1 MNATKVIDEKY
12 EIRDEIKRGGFGIIY
27 QGVDLLFG
35 KPVAIK
41 AVEPTLLHEAKYI
54 DMFQAEA
61 LSVARLNH
69 HNIVHIYD
77 IKRDE
82 DGQFYIVMEYIDGFD
97 MAQLIRECRKTGTP
111 IPLHLG
117 VYIVAEACAGLDYA
131 HNRRDSETN
140 TPLNVVHQDVSPSN
154 IMIARSG
161 EIKVIDFGMAQF
173 YKKQVLKKNEV
184 SVQGKLNYLAP
195 EQLNGAA
202 NIDRRTDIFALGLV
216 LYEVITGER
225 FFSAESPQKIVELVR
240 SNKWDFSKIENE
252 NVPKKLKEVL
262 HKSLK
267 SKLDERYPS
276 ANHMY
281 MDLMHYLIL
290 AAPAADFVGELSE
303 FVQTIDFGKAD
314 VKETGG
320 KNFETNN
327 HATVAKLSEE
337 TATEPKISR
346 TQKNKRQREKSTPNG
361 THLSAEPE
369 KANLKAKAK
378 TDKKD
383 QKATDTPSISEF
395 LEISDKAAEEIEL
408 KDVTGGTKKED
419 IKLEESSD
427 SIEAVG
433 KKGSTKQEP
442 DKFDIKSGSKSDDV
456 EDATSEIHQ
465 ESIKPDEKFTD
476 DFDQE
481 DLADILSR
489 EEHIETDTS
498 EQQIAKSWEIG
509 AEDFAPLKKK
519 GASTDFYSA
528 AGEEQDEEELK
539 TIIDVVRLSARS
551 HKKGIIVTLASL
563 LFLFIAYSVV
573 DTTLQLTSY
582 GTIIYDFISPP
593 AIKISSIP
601 SGAQIYLDDKPLQQ
615 ATPIR
620 IEKID
625 PGVHKLMLVL
635 PRFEPIVKSINVPS
649 EGSLQV
655 AGEDSRN
662 PWDDYIFQFKT
673 QLEISS
679 NPPGADIFI
688 NDIKLAQTTPAT
700 VLWDVTN
707 EPIQILLAK
716 PGFPNLVGMEI
727 NTLEGIE
734 NVSDRRFWKFQRL
747 DRTKDHFAIEGV
759 FRKTVEISSNPSQ
772 AEIYINEDEHP
783 VGMTELNGTLLL
795 PVGQHV
801 ITLRKGG
808 YQPRKFTITV
818 DENTE
823 PSYSQIL
830 SRTVRVFAKDAST
843 LDNSD
848 IGATL
853 VELRT
858 SRRSTEFNQETPAE
872 ITLLPYR
879 YTAVLRKKG
888 FEETF
893 VQISPTDRTVVARMN
908 PEKAQVS
915 IFIIDA
921 VSNEPVNAT
930 QIMSKGLEGQ
940 LDEQQ
945 FGISDDSGTAV
956 GEMPPGNY
964 QFTVVKPGYE
974 ISSKNIRI
982 RSDQRNRLTFKLTV
996 KK

>member
-1 MNATKVIDEKY
+1 MLMMNASKVIDEKY

-61 LSVARLNH
+61 LSIARLNH

-97 MAQLIRECRKTGTP
+97 LAQLIRACRKTGTP

-140 TPLNVVHQDVSPSN
+140 VPLNVVHQDVSPSN
-154 IMIARSG
+154 IMITRSG
-161 EIKVIDFGMAQF
+161 EVKVIDFGMAQF

-225 FFSAESPQKIVELVR
+225 FFNAESPQKIVELVR
-240 SNKWDFSKIENE
+240 SNKWDFSKIDPEK
-252 NVPKKLKEVL
+252 VPKKLREVL
-262 HKSLK
+262 QKSLK
-267 SKLDERYPS
+267 ANSDERYPS

-290 AAPAADFVGELSE
+290 AAPAVDFVGELSE
-303 FVQTIDFGKAD
+303 FIEKIDFEKAD
-314 VKETGG
+314 FKESVEEGLE
-320 KNFETNN
+320 KNN
-327 HATVAKLSEE
+327 HARVADLDEDKVTDTESPKTRKGKKHSRKSSPKGTHRPVE
-337 TATEPKISR
+337 T
-346 TQKNKRQREKSTPNG
+346 EKSAP
-361 THLSAEPE
+361 
-369 KANLKAKAK
+369 KADSK
-378 TDKKD
+378 TEMQDDKKD
-383 QKATDTPSISEF
+383 RITAEIPPTSEI
-395 LEISDKAAEEIEL
+395 LEISDKAVADVEIKE
-408 KDVTGGTKKED
+408 TPGAQETK
-419 IKLEESSD
+419 
-427 SIEAVG
+427 
-433 KKGSTKQEP
+433 
-442 DKFDIKSGSKSDDV
+442 DIKSDD
-456 EDATSEIHQ
+456 SS
-465 ESIKPDEKFTD
+465 ESIEPDEKSAD
-476 DFDQE
+476 DFDQD
-481 DLADILSR
+481 DLANILSQ
-489 EEHIETDTS
+489 EEQKETETDTS
-498 EQQIAKSWEIG
+498 EQLLARSRDSGTEELTRI
-509 AEDFAPLKKK
+509 KKK
-519 GASTDFYSA
+519 DTSADFYSIMD
-528 AGEEQDEEELK
+528 EEQEEEELK

-551 HKKGIIVTLASL
+551 HKKGIIVTLVSL

-573 DTTLQLTSY
+573 DTSMQLTSY
-582 GTIIYDFISPP
+582 GTFLYDFFSPP

-615 ATPIR
+615 STPIR

-649 EGSLQV
+649 EGSLQI

-662 PWDDYIFQFKT
+662 PWEDYIFQFKT

-679 NPPGADIFI
+679 NPPDADIFI

-700 VLWDVTN
+700 VLWEVAK
-707 EPIQILLAK
+707 EPVKIILAK
-716 PGFPNLVGMEI
+716 PGFPNLAGLEI
-727 NTLEGIE
+727 NTLEGTE
-734 NVSDRRFWKFQRL
+734 NIDDRRFWKFQRL
-747 DRTKDHFAIEGV
+747 DRTKDHFAIEGI
-759 FRKTVEISSNPSQ
+759 FRKTVEIRSVPAK
-772 AEIYINEDEHP
+772 AEIYINEDDRP
-783 VGMTELNGTLLL
+783 VGMTDLNGTLLL
-795 PVGQHV
+795 PVGQHA

-808 YQPRKFTITV
+808 YLPRKFTITV

-823 PSYSQIL
+823 PSYTQTL
-830 SRTVRVFAKDAST
+830 SRKVRIFAKDASS

-858 SRRSTEFNQETPAE
+858 SRRSTQLNNETPTE

-893 VQISPTDRTVVARMN
+893 VQISPRDRTVVARMN

-915 IFIIDA
+915 IFILDA
-921 VSNEPVNAT
+921 NSNEPVNAT
-930 QIMSKGLEGQ
+930 QVMSKRLEGQ
-940 LDEQQ
+940 MDEQQ
-945 FGISDDSGTAV
+945 FGLSDASGTAV
-956 GEMPPGNY
+956 GEMLPGNY
-964 QFTVVKPGYE
+964 QFTVMKPGYE
-974 ISSKNIRI
+974 VSSKNIRI
-982 RSDQRNRLTFKLTV
+982 RSDQRNRLTFKLII